1 MEPYRWR
8 VQRTLA
14 GHAATAWLA
23 RAALERL
30 PALTFQVL
38 RSDQAR
44 RFLGH
49 RLATPPPEV
58 RVPFVGGVE
67 RFARRA
73 LGPAAA

>member
-1 MEPYRWR
+1 M
-8 VQRTLA
+8 QKALA

-30 PALTFQVL
+30 PTLTFHVL

-49 RLATPPPEV
+49 RLATRPPEV
-58 RVPFVGGVE
+58 RVPLIGGVE
-67 RFARRA
+67 RAARRV
-73 LGPAAA
+73 LGPAAG